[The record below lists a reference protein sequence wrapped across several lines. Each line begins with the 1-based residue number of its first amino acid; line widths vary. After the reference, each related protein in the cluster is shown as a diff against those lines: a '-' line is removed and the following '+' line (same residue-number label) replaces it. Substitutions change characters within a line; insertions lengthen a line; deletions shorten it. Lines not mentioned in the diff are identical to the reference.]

1 MSIDGKM
8 FFIKPINKDPNK
20 QPATDPTPPMTLI
33 PPTTQAEITV
43 NSNPIAICD
52 EATEYFA
59 THKYPHKPE
68 NNPEIV

>member
-1 MSIDGKM
+1 
-8 FFIKPINKDPNK
+8 
-20 QPATDPTPPMTLI
+20 MTLI

-68 NNPEIV
+68 NNPEIVEAQNIA